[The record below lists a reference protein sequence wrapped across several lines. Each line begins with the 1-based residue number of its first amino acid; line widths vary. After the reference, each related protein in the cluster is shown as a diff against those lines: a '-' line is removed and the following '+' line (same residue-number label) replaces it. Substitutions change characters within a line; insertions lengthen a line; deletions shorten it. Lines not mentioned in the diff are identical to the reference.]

1 MQEVAWGNKERVENF
16 NYITISKTKKIL
28 KEELVVDQVFCI
40 KSVDELQTEA
50 WRCGC
55 GIQRHYYEKGI

>member
-1 MQEVAWGNKERVENF
+1 MESERKRCVCRKLLEE
-16 NYITISKTKKIL
+16 IKRELKILIISQFQKLKKIL

-50 WRCGC
+50 
-55 GIQRHYYEKGI
+55 